1 MTPLEDAISNL
12 NIPNL
17 KFKEAVDVGPFMSQ
31 LLQYA
36 LVLGGLILLVMLITA
51 GFTILTSAG
60 DPKKVDAGKS
70 RLTHAAVG
78 FLILFATYWLAQIL
92 QVVFNLP
99 ILSL

>member
-1 MTPLEDAISNL
+1 MTPLEDAISDL

-17 KFKEAVDVGPFMSQ
+17 KFKEAADVGPFISQ

-36 LVLGGLILLVMLITA
+36 LILGGLILLAMIISA

-60 DPKKVDAGKS
+60 DPKKVDAGKAT
-70 RLTHAAVG
+70 LTHAAVG
-78 FLILFATYWLAQIL
+78 FLILFTTYWLAQIL